1 LQSFPTIAQKVQSCD
16 EEGISAKL
24 PGLYH
29 LSFAC
34 GQEVD
39 RSRPETVSIGRQE
52 PGGCAAVLW
61 RRKKRKEMGGLL
73 LPHHQTFPNS
83 LQAAIPGSLSLHK
96 GDRKNLHHLTVGRPD
111 FAIFGA
117 FMVKK

>member
-1 LQSFPTIAQKVQSCD
+1 LQSFPTIAQKVLSCD
-16 EEGISAKL
+16 EEGISEKL

-39 RSRPETVSIGRQE
+39 RSRPETVSIRRQQ

-61 RRKKRKEMGGLL
+61 RRKKRRNGRLAL
-73 LPHHQTFPNS
+73 AASPNLS
-83 LQAAIPGSLSLHK
+83 KFFASCHLGISLSSQ
-96 GDRKNLHHLTVGRPD
+96 R
-111 FAIFGA
+111 
-117 FMVKK
+117 

>member
-1 LQSFPTIAQKVQSCD
+1 LQSFPTIAQKVLSCD
-16 EEGISAKL
+16 EEGISAKI

-52 PGGCAAVLW
+52 PGVVLLFLEEKEEKRNGRLALAAS
-61 RRKKRKEMGGLL
+61 
-73 LPHHQTFPNS
+73 PNLS
-83 LQAAIPGSLSLHK
+83 KFFASCHPGISLSSQ
-96 GDRKNLHHLTVGRPD
+96 R
-111 FAIFGA
+111 
-117 FMVKK
+117 